1 MLQKK
6 VNQLTQIRN
15 TEQERKRWE
24 ILQLKEEKDWELMLI
39 EKEKDPDISF
49 ELEKMK
55 LAYEERIT
63 VEKLNIEKIRIDLDM
78 QQETN
83 NKNEL
88 LRKYKTSQTCVC
100 KVLWNNVQIVGILGF

>member
-1 MLQKK
+1 M
-6 VNQLTQIRN
+6 
-15 TEQERKRWE
+15 
-24 ILQLKEEKDWELMLI
+24 
-39 EKEKDPDISF
+39 SF

-100 KVLWNNVQIVGILGF
+100 KVL